1 MVIGYL
7 DHFKIKPLHT
17 MPPKTSAYIK
27 CYDGETKWMYFVI
40 DRELLEKYNMGSKV
54 NNSI

>member
-1 MVIGYL
+1 
-7 DHFKIKPLHT
+7 